1 MKRPFIH
8 LACIFLLLFAQHAS
22 LAHSIWHAR
31 DSGCHDETIER
42 EAGCAAERA
51 PEQNPAQLCEFDI
64 AFSQVLGCL
73 SAPAHALAL
82 DESRTHAFAF
92 HLELFHTARLLV
104 PLSRG
109 PPTLL

>member
-1 MKRPFIH
+1 MVPLLPVDSTSSSPPWAVTRWRAIARPSPDP
-8 LACIFLLLFAQHAS
+8 L
-22 LAHSIWHAR
+22 
-31 DSGCHDETIER
+31 EP
-42 EAGCAAERA
+42 A